1 MKMELNLRV
10 TQTVTPQMILSMTML
25 QYSASELEEY
35 LSELSYENPL
45 MEIEPPE
52 PQQQTNQ
59 FADLL
64 KWLKSEDRQNKNYY
78 SDRNDP
84 DFAQRAAATETNTL
98 SAYLEQ
104 QLLTMSLPRKL
115 LAASKLLCHLL
126 DSRGFYDGDIREVSK
141 LSGCPTETAQAALD
155 LIKTLDP
162 PGVGAKDI
170 PESILLQLR
179 RLELRDPLAEQLVR
193 DHYQHLATWPL
204 KKLSTAVNSDL
215 ESTARAKALI
225 CAMDPYPGDGF
236 SGEDNIHYI
245 RPDILITE
253 ENGQFVVCPMEET
266 VSRVSIN
273 QEYLRLLET
282 ETDPEVQKYLRSKL
296 SQLEQ
301 VMKNLRNRSST
312 ILRCAN
318 IIVRYQEE
326 FFRGGSLTKMTLRDV
341 AAEMG
346 VHESTV
352 SRTARGKYIQCT
364 RGVIE
369 MISLFS
375 RDAGQNIGVSREHIK
390 DRIRALIAQEDPKKP
405 LSDEKLIKLLS
416 QEGLIISRRTA
427 AKYRM
432 ELGILPASAR
442 KTRISV

>member
-45 MEIEPPE
+45 MEIERPE
-52 PQQQTNQ
+52 PTAKNDQ
-59 FADLL
+59 FVDLL
-64 KWLKSEDRQNKNYY
+64 KWLKSKDRQNKTYY
-78 SDRNDP
+78 PDCEDSDFVQRTFAP
-84 DFAQRAAATETNTL
+84 DTNTL
-98 SAYLEQ
+98 SDYLHQ
-104 QLLTMSLPRKL
+104 QLLTMSLSKEL
-115 LAASKLLCHLL
+115 LSAAKLLCQLL
-126 DSRGFYDGDIREVSK
+126 DSRGFYDGDISEVAR
-141 LSGCPTETAQAALD
+141 LSGCTPETAQKALA

-162 PGVGAKDI
+162 PGVGARDI
-170 PESILLQLR
+170 PESLLLQLQR
-179 RLELRDPLAEQLVR
+179 MEHRVPLAELLVR
-193 DHYQHLATWPL
+193 EHYRHLATWPL
-204 KKLSTAVNSDL
+204 KKLSAAVDSDP
-215 ESTARAKALI
+215 ESVARAKALI
-225 CAMDPYPGDGF
+225 CTLGPYPGDGF
-236 SGEDNIHYI
+236 SVEESIHYI

-253 ENGQFVVCPMEET
+253 ENGQFLVLPIEET

-273 QEYLRLLET
+273 SEYLKLLET
-282 ETDPEVQKYLRSKL
+282 ESDPEVQKYLKGKL

-301 VMKNLRNRSST
+301 VMKNLQNRSST
-312 ILRCAN
+312 ILRCAD
-318 IIVRYQEE
+318 IVVRHQEE
-326 FFRGGSLTKMTLRDV
+326 YFRGGSLKKMTLRDV

-352 SRTARGKYIQCT
+352 SRTARGKYIQSP

-369 MISLFS
+369 MIRLFS

-390 DRIRALIAQEDPKKP
+390 DRIRALIAEEDPKKP
-405 LSDEKLIKLLS
+405 LSDEKLIGLLS
-416 QEGLIISRRTA
+416 EDGILISRRTA

-442 KTRISV
+442 KAQTTV